1 MGISCQRNGHWAAT
15 NHLSGRG
22 LVQPMKEKLSSAAGL
37 CAGRGCALIR
47 QLANMGTRLI
57 WAPHQA
63 ATVKE
68 SISIVSL
75 VLYRYVRLVILYLC
89 IVVLQR
95 IFLLASLFNI
105 CVFD

>member
-1 MGISCQRNGHWAAT
+1 M
-15 NHLSGRG
+15 
-22 LVQPMKEKLSSAAGL
+22 QPMKEKLSSAAGL

-68 SISIVSL
+68 SISICKFSFVQVCPVSHF
-75 VLYRYVRLVILYLC
+75 VSMHRCFTAYFSSGVTFQYLC
-89 IVVLQR
+89 
-95 IFLLASLFNI
+95 F
-105 CVFD
+105 